1 MIYKLTSVKSV
12 IAKVFTDLDLKEETH
27 RVSDMIE
34 WAGDALEKIG
44 AFPYFVNKVTGLEGV
59 PLLEVANY
67 QCKLPCDFYSL
78 IQMTYS
84 DNQSG
89 PYLPMRYSTGH
100 FETFGDIT
108 NVSTN
113 LATTPPESDIV
124 TYAMEVYDLT
134 YAEAITYLNT
144 NPDKRVLLASMLAAG
159 YDKVNNLVSNVGN
172 PLHTTDDITYVITS
186 GYIKCNVRNGYIMMA
201 YQAIPTDCDGYPMI
215 PDDISFKEAIYW
227 YINMKLMYPKW
238 AEGRVRDA
246 VYYDARRSWNF
257 YCKQAYG
264 DALMPNADKLES
276 IKNAWV
282 RLIPEI
288 REHSSGFSTLGQ
300 EQFYYNHN

>member
-12 IAKVFTDLDLKEETH
+12 IAKVFTDLDLQEETH
-27 RVSDMIE
+27 KVSDMIE
-34 WAGDALEKIG
+34 WAGEALEKIG
-44 AFPYFVNKVTGLEGV
+44 AFPYFVNKVTGLEGN
-59 PLLEVANY
+59 PLLELSNY

-84 DNQSG
+84 EKSNG
-89 PYLPMRYSTGH
+89 PFLPMRYSTGH
-100 FETFGDIT
+100 FETFGE
-108 NVSTN
+108 VSNTTN
-113 LATTPPESDIV
+113 LSAVPPESDIITFAMQLYNM
-124 TYAMEVYDLT
+124 TYV
-134 YAEAITYLNT
+134 EALTYLNS
-144 NPDKRVLLASMLAAG
+144 NPDKRTLISDMVSDG
-159 YDKVNNLVSNVGN
+159 YAKVVTIGSDITN
-172 PLHTTDDITYVITS
+172 PLTTTDDITYVIAN
-186 GYIKCNVRNGYIMMA
+186 GYIKTNVRSGYIMMA

-215 PDDISFKEAIYW
+215 PDEISFKEAIYW

-276 IKNAWV
+276 IKNAWI
-282 RLIPEI
+282 RLIPELK
-288 REHSSGFSTLGQ
+288 EHNSGFSTLGQ
-300 EQFYYNHN
+300 AQYYYNHN

>member
-34 WAGDALEKIG
+34 WAGEALEKIG

-59 PLLEVANY
+59 PLLEISNY

-78 IQMTYS
+78 IQVAYS
-84 DNQSG
+84 SSQAGS
-89 PYLPMRYSTGH
+89 YIPMRYSTGN

-124 TYAMEVYDLT
+124 TYAMEVYDMT
-134 YAEAITYLNT
+134 YAEALTYINT
-144 NPDKRVLLASMLAAG
+144 NPDKRVLLSSMLAAG

-172 PLHTTDDITYVITS
+172 PLHTTDDITYVIAN
-186 GYIKCNVRNGYIMMA
+186 GYIKTNIRDGYIMMA

-300 EQFYYNHN
+300 EQFYFRHN

>member
-12 IAKVFTDLDLKEETH
+12 IAKVFTDLDLQEETH

-34 WAGDALEKIG
+34 WAGEALEKIG
-44 AFPYFVNKVTGLEGV
+44 AFPYFINKVTGLEGV
-59 PLLEVANY
+59 PLLELSNY

-84 DNQSG
+84 ENAHG
-89 PYLPMRYSTGH
+89 PFLPMRYSTGH
-100 FETFGDIT
+100 FETHGDPEDIT
-108 NVSTN
+108 ST
-113 LATTPPESDIV
+113 TVTPPESDIV
-124 TYAMEVYDLT
+124 TFTMQLYDMDYDTALA
-134 YAEAITYLNT
+134 YINS
-144 NPDKRVLLASMLAAG
+144 NPDKRVLISAMVSDG
-159 YDKVNNLVSNVGN
+159 YAKVVNISGSIGN
-172 PLHTTDDITYVITS
+172 PLITTDDITYVIS
-186 GYIKCNVRNGYIMMA
+186 NNYIKTNVRTGYIMMA

-215 PDDISFKEAIYW
+215 PDEISFKEAVYW

-246 VYYDARRSWNF
+246 VYYDAKRSWNY

-288 REHSSGFSTLGQ
+288 KEHNSGFSTLGQ
-300 EQFYYNHN
+300 EQYYYNHN

>member
-12 IAKVFTDLDLKEETH
+12 IAKVFTDLDLQEETH

-34 WAGDALEKIG
+34 WAGEALEKIG
-44 AFPYFVNKVTGLEGV
+44 AFPYFVNKVTGLEGR
-59 PLLEVANY
+59 PLLELSNY

-84 DNQSG
+84 ENANG
-89 PYLPMRYSTGH
+89 PFLPMRYSTGH
-100 FETFGDIT
+100 FETAGDTEDIT
-108 NVSTN
+108 N
-113 LATTPPESDIV
+113 TTITPAESDIV
-124 TYAMEVYDLT
+124 TFTMQLYDLT
-134 YAEAITYLNT
+134 YDAALTYLNT
-144 NPDKRVLLASMLAAG
+144 NPEKRVLIASMISDG
-159 YDKVNNLVSNVGN
+159 YAKVVNIDHNLGN
-172 PLHTTDDITYVITS
+172 PLTTTEDITYVIAHN
-186 GYIKCNVRNGYIMMA
+186 YIKTNVRTGYIMMA

-215 PDDISFKEAIYW
+215 PDEISFKEAIYW
-227 YINMKLMYPKW
+227 YITMKMMYPKW

-246 VYYDARRSWNF
+246 VYYDARRSWNY

-282 RLIPEI
+282 RLVPNLK
-288 REHSSGFSTLGQ
+288 EHASGFSTLGQ
-300 EQFYYNHN
+300 EEYYYNHN

>member
-12 IAKVFTDLDLKEETH
+12 IAKVFTDLDLQEETH

-34 WAGDALEKIG
+34 WAGEALEKIG
-44 AFPYFVNKVTGLEGV
+44 AFPYFVNKVTGLEGR
-59 PLLEVANY
+59 PLLELSNY

-84 DNQSG
+84 ENANG
-89 PYLPMRYSTGH
+89 PFLPMRYSTGH
-100 FETFGDIT
+100 FETAGDTEDIT
-108 NVSTN
+108 N
-113 LATTPPESDIV
+113 TTITPAESDIV
-124 TYAMEVYDLT
+124 TFTMQLYDLT
-134 YAEAITYLNT
+134 YDAALTYLNT
-144 NPDKRVLLASMLAAG
+144 NPEKRVLIAAMVSDG
-159 YDKVNNLVSNVGN
+159 YAKVVNIDHNLGN
-172 PLHTTDDITYVITS
+172 PLTTTEDITYVIAHN
-186 GYIKCNVRNGYIMMA
+186 YIKTNVRTGYIMMA

-215 PDDISFKEAIYW
+215 PDEISFKEAIYW
-227 YINMKLMYPKW
+227 YITMKMMYPKW

-246 VYYDARRSWNF
+246 VYYDARRSWNY

-282 RLIPEI
+282 RLVPNLK
-288 REHSSGFSTLGQ
+288 EHASGFSTLGQ
-300 EQFYYNHN
+300 EEYYYNHN

>member
-12 IAKVFTDLDLKEETH
+12 IAKVFTDLDLQEETH
-27 RVSDMIE
+27 KVSDMIE
-34 WAGDALEKIG
+34 WAGEALEKIG
-44 AFPYFVNKVTGLEGV
+44 AFPYFVNKVTGLEGN
-59 PLLEVANY
+59 PLLELNNY

-84 DNQSG
+84 EKSNG
-89 PYLPMRYSTGH
+89 PFLPMRYSTGH
-100 FETFGDIT
+100 FETFGE
-108 NVSTN
+108 VSNTTN
-113 LATTPPESDIV
+113 LSTVPPESDII
-124 TYAMEVYDLT
+124 TFAMQLYNMT
-134 YAEAITYLNT
+134 YAEALTYLNS
-144 NPDKRVLLASMLAAG
+144 NPDKRTLISDMVSDG
-159 YDKVNNLVSNVGN
+159 YAKVVTIGSDITN
-172 PLHTTDDITYVITS
+172 PLTTTDDITYVIAN
-186 GYIKCNVRNGYIMMA
+186 GYIKTNVRSGYIMMA

-215 PDDISFKEAIYW
+215 PDEISFKEAIYW

-276 IKNAWV
+276 IKNAWI
-282 RLIPEI
+282 RLIPELK
-288 REHSSGFSTLGQ
+288 EHNSGFSTLGQ
-300 EQFYYNHN
+300 AQYYYNHN

>member
-12 IAKVFTDLDLKEETH
+12 IAKVFTDLDLQEETH
-27 RVSDMIE
+27 RISDMIE
-34 WAGDALEKIG
+34 WAGEALEKIG

-59 PLLEVANY
+59 PLLELSNY
-67 QCKLPCDFYSL
+67 QVKLPCDFYSL

-84 DNQSG
+84 DTSTG
-89 PYLPMRYSTGH
+89 PFLPMRYSTGH
-100 FETFGDIT
+100 FENHGDPEDIT
-108 NVSTN
+108 SIST
-113 LATTPPESDIV
+113 TSSESDIV
-124 TYAMEVYDLT
+124 AFTMQLYTLDYDAAL
-134 YAEAITYLNT
+134 TYLNS
-144 NPDKRVLLASMLAAG
+144 NPDKRTLIAAMISDG
-159 YDKVNNLVSNVGN
+159 YAKVVNVSNNSSN
-172 PLHTTDDITYVITS
+172 PLTTTDDITYVIS
-186 GYIKCNVRNGYIMMA
+186 SNYIKTNVRTGYIMMA
-201 YQAIPTDCDGYPMI
+201 YQAIPTDCEGYPMI
-215 PDDISFKEAIYW
+215 PDEISFKEAIYW

-246 VYYDARRSWNF
+246 VYYDAKRSWNY

-288 REHSSGFSTLGQ
+288 REHASGFSTLGQ